1 MSGDDFERA
10 KTLFLEGT
18 ALLQRGENAAAE
30 EKLEASLRH
39 LPGRPSTLAN
49 LGAARLRQG
58 KLEAALEPL
67 SLAAHA
73 EPGAA
78 DTWCHMAVA
87 FNGLNRRGE
96 ALQAADNALNAQAD
110 FIPAWINRGDA
121 LQALGRLEE
130 ALACCDSI
138 LSLDASHAQT
148 WSNRGGLLKE
158 LGRPG
163 EAAASFRK
171 AIEHGADRDY
181 NNYFLASLT
190 GGPAPATAPRG
201 YVQELFD
208 GYSAGF
214 DKHLVEVLRYQGHS
228 VLVEELKRIAPRW
241 FPRALDLGC
250 GTGLCGTLLKST
262 AGEVDGVDLSAGMTR
277 AAAATGAYRQ
287 VVQADIVECLAGTD
301 ERYDLV
307 AAADVFIYVGDLDA
321 VFAGVR
327 RVLRPGGMFCFSAEL
342 ADGDAGYELRPS
354 QRYAHSHR
362 YVRDLAARHGFAVAE
377 FVHEDVREEQR
388 KPVEGLFAYLS
399 AL

>member
-1 MSGDDFERA
+1 MSGQDFETA
-10 KTLFLEGT
+10 KALFLEGT
-18 ALLQRGENAAAE
+18 SLLERGENAAAE
-30 EKLEASLRH
+30 EKFEASLHH

-58 KLEAALEPL
+58 KLEAALESL
-67 SLAAHA
+67 SRAALV

-78 DTWCHMAVA
+78 DTWCNMAVA
-87 FNGLNRRGE
+87 FNALNRREE
-96 ALQAADNALNAQAD
+96 ALRAADNALNAQGD
-110 FIPAWINRGDA
+110 FIPAWMIRGDA

-130 ALACCDSI
+130 ALACCDRV

-158 LGRPG
+158 LGRPA

-171 AIEHGADRDY
+171 AIEHGADREY
-181 NNYFLASLT
+181 NGYFLASLT
-190 GGPAPATAPRG
+190 GGPAPAAAPRG
-201 YVQELFD
+201 YVQGLFD

-214 DKHLVEVLRYQGHS
+214 DRHLVEVLRYQGHS

-241 FPRALDLGC
+241 FGRALDLGC
-250 GTGLCGTLLKST
+250 GTGLCGPLLKST
-262 AGEVDGVDLSAGMTR
+262 AGEVDGVDLSGAMTR
-277 AAAATGAYRQ
+277 AAATTAAYRQ
-287 VVQADIVECLAGTD
+287 VVQADIAEYLAGTD
-301 ERYDLV
+301 ERYDLA

-327 RVLRPGGMFCFSAEL
+327 RVLTPGGVFCFSVEL
-342 ADGDAGYELRPS
+342 AGGDAGYELRPS

-362 YVRDLAARHGFAVAE
+362 YVRELAARHGFAVME
-377 FVHEDVREEQR
+377 FVHEAVREEQR

-399 AL
+399 AP